1 MTRRIAVVGA
11 GVAGLSC
18 AHRLAGQG
26 HGVTVFDKGRSIGGR
41 LATRQ
46 SGNFRFDHG
55 APYVHAEGAAF
66 QSVLTQ
72 LIDARAAT
80 EWPSERKWHVTGL
93 PGMNGLLTP
102 LTEGLDL
109 RMSTT
114 VRSLEKDDTGWTV
127 TLDTDETLQGF
138 DAVAV
143 CIPAAQAAT
152 LTAPLGLGWA
162 GLLADVAYAPCM
174 TMMVAFEKPLP
185 IADEQSIGAQPG
197 RQQPSPIKKQLRNSA
212 KPNRPT
218 DFDHWVVH
226 ADVAWSEQHK
236 DTDKPIIADLLLAE
250 FRRANNLDEQTPAY
264 LSGHRWRFSQTSVPL
279 GQSHLMAAQQRIG
292 IAGDWCLGP
301 CAEHAFESGVA
312 LSGAIL
318 SSLDGA

>member
-1 MTRRIAVVGA
+1 MTGRIAVVGA

-18 AHRLAGQG
+18 AHQLAGHG
-26 HGVTVFDKGRSIGGR
+26 HEVTVFDKGRSIGGR

-55 APYVHAEGAAF
+55 APYVHAEGTAF
-66 QSVLTQ
+66 QSLLTH
-72 LIDARAAT
+72 LIEARSAI

-93 PGMNGLLTP
+93 PGMSGLLTP
-102 LTEGLDL
+102 LTKGLDV
-109 RMSTT
+109 RTSTT
-114 VRSLEKDDTGWTV
+114 VRSLQNDEAGWKLN
-127 TLDTDETLQGF
+127 LDTDETLHGF

-152 LTAPLGLGWA
+152 LTAALELGW
-162 GLLADVAYAPCM
+162 GPLLADVAYAPCM

-185 IADEQSIGAQPG
+185 IADEQSIGAQHS
-197 RQQPSPIKKQLRNSA
+197 SPIKKQLRNSA
-212 KPNRPT
+212 KPDRPT
-218 DFDHWVVH
+218 DFDQWVVH
-226 ADVAWSEQHK
+226 ADVAWSEEHK

-279 GQSHLMAAQQRIG
+279 GRSHLMAAEQRIG

-312 LSGAIL
+312 LSDAL
-318 SSLDGA
+318 MSSLDGA